1 MLNLSAGGIPVEEH
15 DAVFAKCA
23 WRLIPFMGLLY
34 LANYI
39 DRVNAG
45 FAALTMNKDLSFS
58 PAVFGFGAGVFF
70 VGYLLFQV
78 PANIVLGRIG
88 ARRWIFAILL
98 TWGAISAAT
107 AFVQGPGGFYTLRFL
122 LGIAEAGFFPGM
134 IFYLTLWFPQAFRA
148 RFAASFICAIPLSGI
163 VGGPLSGLILGMD
176 GFLGLH
182 GWQWLFLI
190 EGLPVSLLAFA
201 VLKYLPDGPRD
212 AQWLTPAEKSAIAAR
227 LAADPSAED
236 EDLWR
241 ALRDPR
247 VVVLALAGFADGSAL
262 YGTGLWLPQIVG
274 AMGFSNLATGLVV
287 ALVYTASMGAIVG
300 LGFSSDRH
308 GERFWHIALAWL
320 LSAAGCAVASFAG
333 NNLVALLGLTLA
345 VAGVQSGISPYFA
358 VPSTFLKGAAAA
370 GGIALMNTM
379 ASLGGFAAPT
389 LIGVLRERSGNYSSG
404 MAMLAFELIVGAF
417 IILALGRAMT
427 PRAAIARPETS
438 AG

>member
-1 MLNLSAGGIPVEEH
+1 MLNLSAGCIPVEEH

-34 LANYI
+34 LANDI

-78 PANIVLGRIG
+78 PANIVLGRVG

-107 AFVQGPGGFYTLRFL
+107 AFVQGPSGFYTLRFL

-134 IFYLTLWFPQAFRA
+134 MFYLTRWFPQAFRA
-148 RFAASFICAIPLSGI
+148 RFAAIFICAI
-163 VGGPLSGLILGMD
+163 PLSGLILGMD

-227 LAADPSAED
+227 L
-236 EDLWR
+236 
-241 ALRDPR
+241 
-247 VVVLALAGFADGSAL
+247 
-262 YGTGLWLPQIVG
+262 
-274 AMGFSNLATGLVV
+274 
-287 ALVYTASMGAIVG
+287 
-300 LGFSSDRH
+300 
-308 GERFWHIALAWL
+308 
-320 LSAAGCAVASFAG
+320 
-333 NNLVALLGLTLA
+333 
-345 VAGVQSGISPYFA
+345 
-358 VPSTFLKGAAAA
+358 
-370 GGIALMNTM
+370 
-379 ASLGGFAAPT
+379 
-389 LIGVLRERSGNYSSG
+389 
-404 MAMLAFELIVGAF
+404 
-417 IILALGRAMT
+417 
-427 PRAAIARPETS
+427 
-438 AG
+438 